1 MGDATVP
8 SSNISFL
15 DLKLAYIAGLGE
27 TSDLNNESNV
37 IKLSFFNNATF
48 TDRTIINIFE
58 EPVSIINNF
67 SGKTFVEEGGGE
79 EGGGEEGR

>member
-48 TDRTIINIFE
+48 TDGTLINIE

-67 SGKTFVEEGGGE
+67 SEKTFGEEGGGE
-79 EGGGEEGR
+79 EGGGE